1 MKNYKLGTEKGIR
14 PFSASAERQKK
25 FLVKLFIK
33 RLWVKRSEGKALGP
47 GTPGTI
53 TLFDKV
59 YCVILY
65 MEDLPFYIPSWEV
78 FTVVCCMCS
87 GRLPYCIEVFNIR
100 Y

>member
-1 MKNYKLGTEKGIR
+1 MPLFGQCRAVE
-14 PFSASAERQKK
+14 K

-59 YCVILY
+59 YYVILY

>member
-1 MKNYKLGTEKGIR
+1 MERRLTRFCNEVEPLW
-14 PFSASAERQKK
+14 FDLLASAERKRK
-25 FLVKLFIK
+25 FLVKLFSK

-53 TLFDKV
+53 TFDSKV

-65 MEDLPFYIPSWEV
+65 MEDLPIYVPNWDIFY
-78 FTVVCCMCS
+78 
-87 GRLPYCIEVFNIR
+87 GALPYCIKVINIR

>member
-1 MKNYKLGTEKGIR
+1 MPLFGQCRAVE
-14 PFSASAERQKK
+14 K

-53 TLFDKV
+53 TLFHKV

-78 FTVVCCMCS
+78 FTVICRI
-87 GRLPYCIEVFNIR
+87 GYGGLPYDIEVINIR